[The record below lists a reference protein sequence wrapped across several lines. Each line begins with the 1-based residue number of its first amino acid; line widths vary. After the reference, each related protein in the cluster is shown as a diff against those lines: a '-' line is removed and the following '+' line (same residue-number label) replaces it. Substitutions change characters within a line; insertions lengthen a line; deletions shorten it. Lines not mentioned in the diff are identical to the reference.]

1 VADGVLSRK
10 TFLWV
15 AVGRAATCL
24 IVLFS
29 ICLTSHAYAQVGEVI
44 IDDETFRKTANGRR
58 LADIAVGTTV
68 LVTRTEGSWTAV
80 DMEGWVLSDA
90 LGVTARE
97 GHNGIVTQVNGTNL
111 RREPSGTILAH
122 LLEGFLLHRREDR
135 DGWTR
140 IKRSGWV
147 RSMSLTTPAAILEQ
161 DRFSID
167 QPPEILYEGRR
178 LVTDDAPLE
187 MHDAPEGDPMA
198 TVLPGKLITV
208 VERKDQ
214 WARIRIEGWVP
225 AKELAISTS
234 DSTLVDVSAAVLKA
248 NPDEYQNM
256 RVHWTLQFVALEM
269 AEPERTDFY
278 EGEPFILARTDD
290 PSDGLVYIAVPPE
303 LLGTIQAI
311 RPLQNIEILA
321 QVRTGRSSLMGVP
334 VLDLLALF

>member
-1 VADGVLSRK
+1 MADGVLSRK

-15 AVGRAATCL
+15 AVGRAAICL
-24 IVLFS
+24 SVFFS
-29 ICLTSHAYAQVGEVI
+29 ICLTNHAYAQVSEVI
-44 IDDETFRKTANGRR
+44 IDDETFRKTADGRR

-68 LVTRTEGSWTAV
+68 LVTRTEGSWAAV

-90 LGVTARE
+90 LGVTTRE
-97 GHNGIVTQVNGTNL
+97 GHNGIITQVNGTNL
-111 RREPSGTILAH
+111 YHEPSGITLAH
-122 LLEGFLLHRREDR
+122 LLEGFLLHRLEDR

-147 RSMSLTTPAAILEQ
+147 RSMSLTTPAAIPGR
-161 DRFSID
+161 DRVSID
-167 QPPEILYEGRR
+167 QPLDILYEDRR
-178 LVTDDAPLE
+178 LVTDEALLE

-198 TVLPGKLITV
+198 TILPGKLVTV

-214 WARIRIEGWVP
+214 WARIRVEGWIP
-225 AKELAISTS
+225 SKELATSTS
-234 DSTLVDVSAAVLKA
+234 DSTFADVSAAALKE

-256 RVHWTLQFVALEM
+256 RVHWTLQFIALEI

-303 LLGTIQAI
+303 LLGVIQAI
-311 RPLQNIEILA
+311 QPLQNIEILA
-321 QVRTGRSSLMGVP
+321 QVRTGRSSLMGVV

>member
-1 VADGVLSRK
+1 MVDGALSRK

-15 AVGRAATCL
+15 VAGRAAACL

-44 IDDETFRKTANGRR
+44 IGNETFRKTANGRR
-58 LADIAVGTTV
+58 LADISVGTTV
-68 LVTRTEGSWTAV
+68 LATRTEGSWTAV

-90 LGVTARE
+90 LGVTTRE

-111 RREPSGTILAH
+111 HPEPSGTILAH
-122 LLEGFLLHRREDR
+122 LLEGFLLHRLEDR

-140 IKRSGWV
+140 IRRSGWV
-147 RSMSLTTPAAILEQ
+147 RSMSLTTPSAIPER
-161 DRFSID
+161 DRVPID
-167 QPPEILYEGRR
+167 RPPEILYEGRR
-178 LVTDDAPLE
+178 LVTDEASLE
-187 MHDAPEGDPMA
+187 IHDAPEGDPMA
-198 TVLPGKLITV
+198 TVLSGKLITV
-208 VERKDQ
+208 VERKGQ
-214 WARIRIEGWVP
+214 WARVRVEGWVP
-225 AKELAISTS
+225 SKELATSVS
-234 DSTLVDVSAAVLKA
+234 DSTLVDVSAAALKA

-256 RVHWTLQFVALEM
+256 RVRWTLQFVALKS

-290 PSDGLVYIAVPPE
+290 PRDGLVYIAVPPE
-303 LLGTIQAI
+303 LLGAIQAM

-321 QVRTGRSSLMGVP
+321 QVRTGRSALMGVP